1 MLRTNSKK
9 AKENIRL
16 WILANY
22 TPEDYANAFQTE
34 TGEYTLENFPEVAAS
49 IMDTFHK
56 EKRLDVKEKGVDVR
70 RYGLEIAFI
79 DWMQGLPS
87 ILDIYSLAVGWS
99 ASEILGDWLEETTE
113 GKEAYSKKDEDG
125 QKAMKTALHLVFR
138 EIQAGVKKFNEHK

>member
-34 TGEYTLENFPEVAAS
+34 TGEYMPENFPAVSAS
-49 IMDTFHK
+49 IMDVFH
-56 EKRLDVKEKGVDVR
+56 KEKGVDVR
-70 RYGLEIAFI
+70 RYGLEIAFT

-87 ILDIYSLAVGWS
+87 ILKTLSLLGWEV
-99 ASEILGDWLEETTE
+99 AEILGGWLEETAE
-113 GKEAYSKKDEDG
+113 EKEAYSKKDETG
-125 QKAMKTALHLVFR
+125 EKAMKTALHLVFR
-138 EIQAGVKKFNEHK
+138 EIQIGVEKFNREHK

>member
-9 AKENIRL
+9 VKENIRL

-34 TGEYTLENFPEVAAS
+34 TGEYTPENFPEVSTS
-49 IMDTFHK
+49 IMNAF
-56 EKRLDVKEKGVDVR
+56 RKEKGFDVR

-87 ILDIYSLAVGWS
+87 ILETFPLLGGWS
-99 ASEILGDWLEETTE
+99 VAEILAEWLEETTE
-113 GKEAYSKKDEDG
+113 EKEAYRKDETG
-125 QKAMKTALHLVFR
+125 EKAMKTALHLVFS
-138 EIQAGVKKFNEHK
+138 EIQAGAEKFNREYN

>member
-22 TPEDYANAFQTE
+22 MPEDYANAFQTE
-34 TGEYTLENFPEVAAS
+34 TGEYTPENFPEVAAS

-56 EKRLDVKEKGVDVR
+56 EKGFDVR
-70 RYGLEIAFI
+70 RYGLELAFI

-87 ILDIYSLAVGWS
+87 ILGTLPLLGWEV
-99 ASEILGDWLEETTE
+99 AEILGNWLEETTE
-113 GKEAYSKKDEDG
+113 EKEAYSKKDEDG
-125 QKAMKTALHLVFR
+125 QKAMETALHLVFR
-138 EIQAGVKKFNEHK
+138 EIKIGAEKFNFEN

>member
-34 TGEYTLENFPEVAAS
+34 TGEYTSENFPEVAAN
-49 IMDTFHK
+49 IMGVFHK
-56 EKRLDVKEKGVDVR
+56 EKGLDVR

-87 ILDIYSLAVGWS
+87 ILGTLSLLGWEVT
-99 ASEILGDWLEETTE
+99 EILGNWLEETAE
-113 GKEAYSKKDEDG
+113 EKEAYSKKDEDG
-125 QKAMKTALHLVFR
+125 QKAMETALHLVFR
-138 EIQAGVKKFNEHK
+138 EIQAGVEKFNEHK

>member
-22 TPEDYANAFQTE
+22 IPEDYTNAFKTE
-34 TGEYTLENFPEVAAS
+34 TGEYTPENFPEVAAS
-49 IMDTFHK
+49 IMDTFHN
-56 EKRLDVKEKGVDVR
+56 EKGFDVR

-87 ILDIYSLAVGWS
+87 ILKTLPLLHGWEV
-99 ASEILGDWLEETTE
+99 AEILGDWLEETTE
-113 GKEAYSKKDEDG
+113 EKEAYSRKDEDG
-125 QKAMKTALHLVFR
+125 EKAMKTALHLVFR
-138 EIQAGVKKFNEHK
+138 EIQAGAEKFNEHK

>member
-22 TPEDYANAFQTE
+22 MPEDYANAFQTE
-34 TGEYTLENFPEVAAS
+34 TGEYTPENFLEVAAS
-49 IMDTFHK
+49 IMDAF
-56 EKRLDVKEKGVDVR
+56 RKEKGFDVR

-87 ILDIYSLAVGWS
+87 ILETFSLLGWEV
-99 ASEILGDWLEETTE
+99 AEILGDWLEETTE
-113 GKEAYSKKDEDG
+113 EKEAYSKKDEDG

-138 EIQAGVKKFNEHK
+138 EIQAGVGKFNEYK

>member
-9 AKENIRL
+9 AKENIRI

-34 TGEYTLENFPEVAAS
+34 TGEYMPENFPAVSAS
-49 IMDTFHK
+49 IMDVFH
-56 EKRLDVKEKGVDVR
+56 KEKGVDVR

-87 ILDIYSLAVGWS
+87 ILETFSLLGWEVT
-99 ASEILGDWLEETTE
+99 EILGNWLEETAE
-113 GKEAYSKKDEDG
+113 EKEAYSKKDEDG

-138 EIQAGVKKFNEHK
+138 EIKAGLEKFNEHK

>member
-1 MLRTNSKK
+1 MLRTTSKK

-22 TPEDYANAFQTE
+22 TPEDYTNAFQTE
-34 TGEYTLENFPEVAAS
+34 TGEYTPENFPEVAAS

-56 EKRLDVKEKGVDVR
+56 EKGLDVR

-87 ILDIYSLAVGWS
+87 ILGTLSLLGWEVT
-99 ASEILGDWLEETTE
+99 EILGNWLEETAE
-113 GKEAYSKKDEDG
+113 EKEAYSKKDEDG

-138 EIQAGVKKFNEHK
+138 EIKIGSEKFNREHK

>member
-22 TPEDYANAFQTE
+22 IPEDYTNAFQTE
-34 TGEYTLENFPEVAAS
+34 TGEYTPENFPEVAAS
-49 IMDTFHK
+49 IMDTFHN
-56 EKRLDVKEKGVDVR
+56 EKGFDVR

-87 ILDIYSLAVGWS
+87 ILETLPLLHGWEV
-99 ASEILGDWLEETTE
+99 AEILGDWLEETTE
-113 GKEAYSKKDEDG
+113 EKEAYSKKDEDG

-138 EIQAGVKKFNEHK
+138 EIQVGAEKFNEHK

>member
-9 AKENIRL
+9 AKENIRI

-34 TGEYTLENFPEVAAS
+34 TGEYMPENFPAVSAS
-49 IMDTFHK
+49 IMDVFH
-56 EKRLDVKEKGVDVR
+56 KEKGVDVR

-87 ILDIYSLAVGWS
+87 ILGTLSLLGWET
-99 ASEILGDWLEETTE
+99 AEILGNWLEETVE
-113 GKEAYSKKDEDG
+113 EKEAYSKKDEDG
-125 QKAMKTALHLVFR
+125 QKAMKTALHLVFC
-138 EIQAGVKKFNEHK
+138 EIQAGVEKINFEN